1 MNAIVKIQV
10 PPSGRL
16 DRAMVYAEDQG
27 HLIEQTVPPHVG
39 AALKGDSKGFFEAEW
54 TGRIWTIGKRVGAQ
68 SW

>member
-16 DRAMVYAEDQG
+16 DLALVHAEDDA
-27 HLIEQTVPPHVG
+27 HVIEQAIPPEVG

-54 TGRIWTIGKRVGAQ
+54 TGKLWTIGKRVSAQ